1 MSSILIKIFATALT
15 LGQVTVQ
22 PEGVKTAFDPV
33 QDRARVE
40 QILKDGCTHMRR
52 AFDIEDINL
61 DELIATAMEDPQAVA
76 GDVKVLQGISFADLH
91 QSYRVYCKGEAVQAP
106 VDLGEVINYYNKAVA
121 DLPDH
126 AKLKGMR
133 LPGVSTVLDHEGRR
147 FTEVFEPDHRRVW
160 VPVAEIPEVV
170 QKAFIA
176 AEDKRFYQH
185 RGIDERGV
193 IRAFMGNLTDPGRP
207 QGGSTITQ
215 QVVKNLLVG
224 DDVTY
229 ERKMREMIVAARAEQ
244 VLSKPEIL
252 ELYLNAIYLGRNAWG
267 VEAAAQ
273 TYFGKPARALTAQE
287 GALLAG
293 LAKGPNFYNPDRHPE
308 RARERLAYV
317 LTRMREDGVITEAQV
332 KQGLESLPKF
342 AAYERPR
349 RTSGFHFVDH
359 LNRDAKAVAGIA
371 GLTASSYT
379 VRSTLHPALQE
390 ATEAALQEGLAR
402 YELSTG
408 RQRFEGAEANLARA
422 IEALEKQAPKPA
434 DRAEVRPAA
443 SAEKAAPAPAPK
455 PAAAASAE
463 RAAAAAQK
471 SAAPAERTAAAAQRP
486 VAAAE
491 RQAPTEKPAWQ
502 RALES
507 AYLPL
512 YDVHWPA
519 AVVVQAGRDKSGAD
533 IVRVGLK
540 DGRILPLNAAGA
552 RRNLKLYDVVHVR
565 VVEAKGKAARAEL
578 RTRPTV
584 QGATVVLEN
593 KTGRILAMSGGF
605 SYPLSQLNRVT
616 QAHRQP
622 GSALKPVTY
631 LAALAKGLQ
640 PNTVVWDTP
649 VTLPPMGGNRARD
662 YWSPKNYDG
671 GSAGLMT
678 LRRALE
684 NSKNLVTARLLD
696 GAIDDRPE
704 RSLNQ
709 VCDLALEAQLYAD
722 CERYYPFVLGAQP
735 VRILDLAAF
744 YAAIANEGARPTPYA
759 IEAVQEGARTV
770 YQRKPSAP
778 VALASADRV
787 AFYQM
792 KTILQGVLER
802 GTARPIRH
810 LAPFVAGKTG
820 TSDNENDAWFVGFT
834 NEVTVAVWVG
844 YDNAGGRRTLGRGQ
858 TGGKVALP
866 IFEQIV
872 QAAWTHHAPKTA
884 LAPPSPETARQLMAL
899 KIDLNTG
906 DRMVSGQGGFTEHFR
921 LDRSG
926 RLAETQYDLVP
937 REEAWAFRN
946 PDPWSDGEASGP
958 FAYEDERGPFAPAQ
972 PQYRDP
978 RYAEPRYA
986 EPRYADPRY
995 ADPRYAEPRYAEPR
1009 AGRAA
1014 PAQRPW
1020 WEEAEPRRQRR
1031 VDPDYFW
1038 GRSPVY

>member
-1 MSSILIKIFATALT
+1 MSSILVKIFATALT
-15 LGQVTVQ
+15 LGQVTAH
-22 PEGVKTAFDPV
+22 PDAVKTAFDPV
-33 QDRARVE
+33 ADRAAVE

-76 GDVKVLQGISFADLH
+76 GDVKVLQGISFGDLH
-91 QSYRVYCKGEAVQAP
+91 QSYRVFCKGEAVQAP

-126 AKLKGMR
+126 TKLKGLR

-160 VPVAEIPEVV
+160 VPIADIPEVV

-176 AEDKRFYQH
+176 AEDKRFHQH

-229 ERKMREMIVAARAEQ
+229 ERKMREMIVAARVEQ
-244 VLSKPEIL
+244 VLSKAEIL
-252 ELYLNAIYLGRNAWG
+252 ELYLNAIYLGRSSWG
-267 VEAAAQ
+267 IETAAQ
-273 TYFGKPARALTAQE
+273 TYFGKPAKALTAQE

-332 KQGLESLPKF
+332 KQGLESLPRF
-342 AAYERPR
+342 ATHERTR

-359 LNRDAKAVAGIA
+359 LSRDAKAVAGIA

-390 ATEAALQEGLAR
+390 ATESALQDGLAR
-402 YELSTG
+402 YELSVG
-408 RQRFEGAEANLARA
+408 RQRFEGAETNIARA
-422 IEALEKQAPKPA
+422 VEALEKQA
-434 DRAEVRPAA
+434 
-443 SAEKAAPAPAPK
+443 APAPDK
-455 PAAAASAE
+455 PAA
-463 RAAAAAQK
+463 K
-471 SAAPAERTAAAAQRP
+471 PAGQ
-486 VAAAE
+486 AAE
-491 RQAPTEKPAWQ
+491 KPGEKPAQKPAWQ

-512 YDVHWPA
+512 YDVHWPVG
-519 AVVVQAGRDKSGAD
+519 VVLQAGRDKKSGTD

-540 DGRILPLNAAGA
+540 DGRVLPLNAGAA

-605 SYPLSQLNRVT
+605 SYPLSQLNRAT
-616 QAHRQP
+616 QAQRQP

-649 VTLPPMGGNRARD
+649 VTLPPMGGGSRARD

-696 GAIDDRPE
+696 GAIDGNPE

-735 VRILDLAAF
+735 VRVLDLAAF
-744 YAAIANEGARPTPYA
+744 YATIANEGARPTPHA
-759 IEAVQEGARTV
+759 IESVEERGGRVV
-770 YQRKPSAP
+770 YRRKPSAP

-834 NEVTVAVWVG
+834 NDVTVAVWVG

-884 LAPPSPETARQLMAL
+884 LAPPSPEAQRQMMAL

-926 RLAETQYDLVP
+926 RLAETQYSLVP

-958 FAYEDERGPFAPAQ
+958 FEYEGERGPYAEAPQ
-972 PQYRDP
+972 RTYRDP
-978 RYAEPRYA
+978 RYADPRYV
-986 EPRYADPRY
+986 DPRY

-1014 PAQRPW
+1014 PAPRPW

>member
-1 MSSILIKIFATALT
+1 MSSILVKIFATALT

-22 PEGVKTAFDPV
+22 PEAVKTTFDPV

-76 GDVKVLQGISFADLH
+76 GDVKVLQGISFGDLH
-91 QSYRVYCKGEAVQAP
+91 QSYRVFCKGEAAQAP

-126 AKLKGMR
+126 TKLKGMR
-133 LPGVSTVLDHEGRR
+133 LPGTSTVLDYEGRR
-147 FTEVFEPDHRRVW
+147 FTEVFEADHRRVW
-160 VPVAEIPEVV
+160 VPIGEIPDAV

-176 AEDKRFYQH
+176 AEDKRFHQH

-229 ERKMREMIVAARAEQ
+229 ERKMREMIVAARVEQ

-252 ELYLNAIYLGRNAWG
+252 ELYLNAIYLGRSSWG
-267 VEAAAQ
+267 IETAAQ
-273 TYFGKPARALTAQE
+273 TYFGKPAKALNALE

-332 KQGLESLPKF
+332 KQGLETLPKLV
-342 AAYERPR
+342 AHERAR

-359 LNRDAKAVAGIA
+359 LSRDAKAVAGIE

-379 VRSTLHPALQE
+379 LRSTIHPALQE
-390 ATEAALQEGLAR
+390 AAETALQDGLAR
-402 YELSTG
+402 YELSVG
-408 RQRFEGAEANLARA
+408 RQRFEGPEANIARA
-422 IEALEKQAPKPA
+422 VEALEKQVPKPEGKPA
-434 DRAEVRPAA
+434 ASAEKTAAAPAERTVAASAQRPAA
-443 SAEKAAPAPAPK
+443 SAEKTAAQAPA
-455 PAAAASAE
+455 
-463 RAAAAAQK
+463 
-471 SAAPAERTAAAAQRP
+471 
-486 VAAAE
+486 
-491 RQAPTEKPAWQ
+491 EKPAWQ
-502 RALES
+502 RALEA

-512 YDVHWPA
+512 YDVHWPVG
-519 AVVVQAGRDKSGAD
+519 VVLQAGRDKKTGTD

-540 DGRILPLNAAGA
+540 DGRILPLNANSA
-552 RRNLKLYDVVHVR
+552 RRGLKLYDVVHVR

-584 QGATVVLEN
+584 QGAAVVLEN

-605 SYPLSQLNRVT
+605 SYPLSQLNRAT
-616 QAHRQP
+616 QAQRQP
-622 GSALKPVTY
+622 GSALKPITY

-649 VTLPPMGGNRARD
+649 VTLPPMGGGSRARD
-662 YWSPKNYDG
+662 FWTPKNYDG

-696 GAIDDRPE
+696 GAIDGNPE

-735 VRILDLAAF
+735 VRVLDLAAF
-744 YAAIANEGARPTPYA
+744 YATIANEGARPTPYA
-759 IEAVQEGARTV
+759 IESVEEQSGRVV
-770 YQRKPSAP
+770 YRRKPSAP
-778 VALASADRV
+778 VALGSADRV

-834 NEVTVAVWVG
+834 NDVTVAVWVG

-872 QAAWTHHAPKTA
+872 QAAWAHHAPKTA
-884 LAPPSPETARQLMAL
+884 LAPPSPEAQRQMMAL

-906 DRMVSGQGGFTEHFR
+906 DRMVSGQGGFTEYFR

-926 RLAETQYDLVP
+926 KLAETQYDLVP

-958 FAYEDERGPFAPAQ
+958 WGYEDERGPYAQAPQ

-978 RYAEPRYA
+978 RYADPRYA
-986 EPRYADPRY
+986 DPRYSDPRY
-995 ADPRYAEPRYAEPR
+995 ADPRYAEPRYVEPR
-1009 AGRAA
+1009 RNA

-1020 WEEAEPRRQRR
+1020 WEEAERPRQRR